1 MSRSLILPQ
10 AREID
15 SLESSLASLPRNS
28 ATATPRLHL
37 LNNLI
42 QTGSIDDEAALVA
55 QYDWE
60 TWWARENQLAPQRE
74 FMVWLLLAGRGY
86 GKTRS
91 GVEWLND
98 KAREGIGPLAIV
110 ARTAADARDV
120 LIEGPS
126 GILSCSPPW
135 FRPVYE
141 PAKRRVT
148 WPNGVRATVFSADSP
163 DQLRGPQHA
172 AALAD
177 ELAAWKYA
185 QEAWDNL
192 IMGLRLGDNP
202 QVAALTTPR
211 PLKIIRDLLADPR
224 TAITR
229 GSTFE
234 NAANLSP
241 DFIKQMRARYEG
253 TRLGRQELYGELLL
267 DLAGALW
274 TIELL
279 EACQAEPGVAFTP
292 DMFERVAVGVD
303 PSGSSGE
310 DEGDAQGIVVAG
322 KLKEA
327 AAKAI
332 GAREPGRHFA
342 VVDDRTGRRR
352 PEEWAKETNDAV
364 EFWGADVIA
373 VEKNYGGDMC
383 RAVIQG
389 HNPYAPVKLRS
400 TSRGK
405 HVRAEP
411 VSMLYEQKRVTHAR
425 GLHYLEDEMRN
436 FTGEGYQGGAS
447 PNRADAAI
455 WALDELSGGSHA
467 APRVRAL

>member
-1 MSRSLILPQ
+1 
-10 AREID
+10 
-15 SLESSLASLPRNS
+15 
-28 ATATPRLHL
+28 
-37 LNNLI
+37 
-42 QTGSIDDEAALVA
+42 
-55 QYDWE
+55 
-60 TWWARENQLAPQRE
+60 
-74 FMVWLLLAGRGY
+74 MVWLLLAGRGF

-91 GVEWLND
+91 GVEWLNG
-98 KAREGIGPLAIV
+98 KAREGVAPLAIV

-120 LIEGPS
+120 LVEGPS
-126 GILSCSPPW
+126 GILACSPPW
-135 FRPVYE
+135 FRPKYE
-141 PAKRRVT
+141 PAKRRLT
-148 WPNGVRATVFSADSP
+148 WPNGVRATLFSADSP

-177 ELAAWKYA
+177 ELAAWAYA

-192 IMGLRLGDNP
+192 MMGLRLGDNP

-224 TAITR
+224 TATTR
-229 GSTFE
+229 GSTFD

-253 TRLGRQELYGELLL
+253 TRLGRQELFGELLL

-274 TIELL
+274 TIEIIA
-279 EACQAEPGVAFTP
+279 ACTAEPGIVFTP
-292 DMFERVAVGVD
+292 DMFERLAVAVD
-303 PSGSSGE
+303 PSGSDGQ
-310 DEGDAQGIVVAG
+310 DEGDAQGIVVSG
-322 KLKEA
+322 KLKEQ
-327 AAKAI
+327 AAKAL

-342 VVDDRTGRRR
+342 VVEDRTGRRR
-352 PEEWAKETNDAV
+352 PEEWAKETCDAV
-364 EFWGADVIA
+364 EYWGADVIV

-383 RAVIQG
+383 RAVIQN
-389 HNPYAPVKLRS
+389 HSPYAPVKLRS

-425 GLHYLEDEMRN
+425 GLSYLEDELRN
-436 FTGEGYQGGAS
+436 FTGEGYMGGAS

-455 WALDELSGGSHA
+455 WGLDELSGGAQS